1 MLVFPAY
8 LFDASL
14 ALLCIASLTVAG
26 RAVQLRFAS
35 DLTGPALVVAR
46 AIVVLSILTLI
57 CYLLG
62 AVGAFSRWPLTVAFL
77 ASGFVA
83 QLSLKPVDQGR
94 QQLSKLPLIPAI
106 VVGLTLLLIFASW
119 LMQVQYALANGLV
132 GTDSFTYHMPFALR
146 FFQTKS
152 LLGFASNDVLFQT
165 YLHPAA
171 GSMFHA
177 VGMVFFGRD
186 LLSPLINIGWLA
198 LLIVAGAAI
207 GQRRGVAAASG
218 LAVAVPFV
226 GVNILLGSAGG
237 ALVETPSTAL
247 FLAGVAMLIWARGSR
262 ALIVL
267 CGLAI
272 GLGLAV
278 KFTVA
283 IPAIGVAIGVLVVAD
298 RGQRP
303 KALLLY
309 LAATFMTSSLWFIRN
324 LAETGSPLPNVR
336 LPLLPQPQPTPE
348 APNMGS
354 LSQHLTD
361 SHIMFERLPHAL
373 VNAFGTFALPMIAA
387 ALITAIILIIW
398 PSGRDWRAAGIIAII
413 ALIGYLFIPYTAG
426 GPPGG
431 FLPALDQTPRYI
443 APGLSLGLALVP
455 VLLARFVPGR
465 ESWLVLPVA
474 VLVAVPAL
482 ALYVWDLQGPALAL
496 FVAAAALFVVWAF
509 AAKVGRASSAV
520 RISSYL
526 LLGVAVIGLG
536 RVYVNAQASGRQF
549 GRDWAVEGPHPARIG
564 VLGTAGQFVQYQWS
578 DDQLENRIEFIG
590 EHGPHGSFSEVKS
603 CPRLRDL
610 INANHYSYVVVAPT
624 RLIWEKRL
632 ISNPQL
638 DWVAS
643 DPNAKFVKLL
653 TRYFNKAKYTSD
665 GKPQPFRVFRI
676 TGRLDPDR
684 CP

>member
-1 MLVFPAY
+1 MLAFPAY

-26 RAVQLRFAS
+26 RAGQLRFAS
-35 DLTGPALVVAR
+35 DLDGPALVVAR
-46 AIVVLSILTLI
+46 AIVALSVLTLI

-83 QLSLKPVDQGR
+83 QLSLKPVAPSR
-94 QQLSKLPLIPAI
+94 QQRFEMPLIPAI
-106 VVGLTLLLIFASW
+106 VLGLTLLLIFASW
-119 LMQVQYALANGLV
+119 LMPVQYGLATGLV
-132 GTDSFTYHMPFALR
+132 GTDSFMYHMPFALR

-247 FLAGVAMLIWARGSR
+247 FLSGVAMLVWARGSR

-298 RGQRP
+298 RGHRF

-309 LAATFMTSSLWFIRN
+309 LAATFITSSLWFIRN
-324 LAETGSPLPNVR
+324 LAETGSPLPNVK

-348 APNMGS
+348 AGNMGS

-373 VNAFGTFALPMIAA
+373 GNAFGTFALPMIAA

-398 PSGRDWRAAGIIAII
+398 PSGREWRAAGIIAII
-413 ALIGYLFIPYTAG
+413 ALVGYLFMPFTAG
-426 GPPGG
+426 GRPGG
-431 FLPALDQTPRYI
+431 FLPQLDQTPRYI
-443 APGLSLGLALVP
+443 APGLSLGLALLP
-455 VLLARFVPGR
+455 VLLARFVRGR
-465 ESWLVLPVA
+465 EAWLVLPVA

-482 ALYVWDLQGPALAL
+482 DLYVWDLQGPALAV
-496 FVAAAALFVVWAF
+496 FVAATSLLVVWAF
-509 AAKVGRASSAV
+509 ATKVGRANSCLLYTSPSPRDRTRSRMPSSA
-520 RISSYL
+520 
-526 LLGVAVIGLG
+526 
-536 RVYVNAQASGRQF
+536 
-549 GRDWAVEGPHPARIG
+549 
-564 VLGTAGQFVQYQWS
+564 
-578 DDQLENRIEFIG
+578 
-590 EHGPHGSFSEVKS
+590 
-603 CPRLRDL
+603 
-610 INANHYSYVVVAPT
+610 
-624 RLIWEKRL
+624 
-632 ISNPQL
+632 
-638 DWVAS
+638 
-643 DPNAKFVKLL
+643 
-653 TRYFNKAKYTSD
+653 
-665 GKPQPFRVFRI
+665 
-676 TGRLDPDR
+676 
-684 CP
+684 